1 MPFLSWQSTATG
13 SDNRIGTGPEKIASG
28 RRAYFKQ
35 IQLSA
40 Q

>member
-1 MPFLSWQSTATG
+1 MPFSPWQATAVSG
-13 SDNRIGTGPEKIASG
+13 NRIGTGPEKIASG